1 MGFQDSPYL
10 TTPGAYAP
18 SNPGF
23 VPAMQMAQ
31 QTFQNGLKDFGSGME
46 ALAEGIKQHKQ
57 NVQDAAAA
65 DTTFNMLVPQ
75 LKQSGVA
82 IDPDVLGKFPSSSL
96 SQKKGM
102 IGAMSMQ
109 YAQALKTKQE
119 QAQTDVAQARAQML
133 TQGMQEKQ
141 DTDAGMGVLMQQ
153 VAQVK
158 QANPDLDNNAAL
170 LQAFQNTQAMPLHPR
185 VQAVLAKQL
194 FGQFSGLDAVN
205 SEPKAFTG
213 PNGETLFYQPGTKN
227 PLMMSPYSKAGAQS
241 QAYQSEVMDSKPS
254 EEEIPAGHIAL
265 RKGKGWVVQEDP
277 SQWRTVT
284 ALGADGMSRTVTKEF
299 IGKPK
304 ENTMA
309 GGGGVQPNVTQDQYQ
324 SLKPGESYWWNGKQ
338 LTKQ

>member
-23 VPAMQMAQ
+23 VQAIGLAQ
-31 QTFQNGLKDFGSGME
+31 DSFQNGLKTFGSGMQE
-46 ALAEGIKQHKQ
+46 LAEGIRAHKQ

-65 DTTFNMLVPQ
+65 DTTFNMLLPQ
-75 LKQSGVA
+75 MKQNGVA
-82 IDPDVLGKFPSSSL
+82 IDPDVLSKFGSASL

-119 QAQTDVAQARAQML
+119 QAQTDEAQARAQML
-133 TQGMQEKQ
+133 KQGMQEKQ
-141 DTDAGMGVLMQQ
+141 DTDAGMFVLMQQ

-170 LQAFQNTQAMPLHPR
+170 LKAFQNTQAMPLHPR

-194 FGQFSGLDAVN
+194 FGQFSGPDAVN
-205 SEPKAFTG
+205 SEPKSFTG

-304 ENTMA
+304 AEA
-309 GGGGVQPNVTQDQYQ
+309 GGGVMTKEKFAA
-324 SLKPGESYWWNGKQ
+324 LKSGDTYIGNDGQTYRKP
-338 LTKQ
+338 